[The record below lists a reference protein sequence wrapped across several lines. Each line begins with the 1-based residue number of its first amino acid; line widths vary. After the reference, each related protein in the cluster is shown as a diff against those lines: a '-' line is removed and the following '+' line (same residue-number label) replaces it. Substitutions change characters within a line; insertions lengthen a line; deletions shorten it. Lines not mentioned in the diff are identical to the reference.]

1 MLSLPEQ
8 QYEELALAVHVGDVD
23 IVDVVALGHYV
34 CEHNG
39 DRLIRRVQ
47 CGSNYIAQKLVA
59 VLQREAGCTTC

>member
-1 MLSLPEQ
+1 MLSLTEQ
-8 QYEELALAVHVGDVD
+8 QYEELSQAVRVGEVD
-23 IVDVVALGHYV
+23 IVDVVALGHFV

-59 VLQREAGCTTC
+59 ILQREAGCTTC

>member
-8 QYEELALAVHVGDVD
+8 QYKELEHAIRAGEVD
-23 IVDVVALGHYV
+23 IVDVVALGCFV
-34 CEHNG
+34 CEHKG

-59 VLQREAGCTTC
+59 VLQRAEGCSTC